1 MTRTCG
7 IQLHPPTRRILLA
20 SALFQAI
27 RRRGVEMLT
36 AVIGTI
42 LLILLAAAASRYS
55 ISQRTLDRYDHLG
68 MYIFFIVIGLP
79 FAVVALLLIA
89 HYVANPTS

>member
-1 MTRTCG
+1 
-7 IQLHPPTRRILLA
+7 
-20 SALFQAI
+20 
-27 RRRGVEMLT
+27 MLT

>member
-1 MTRTCG
+1 
-7 IQLHPPTRRILLA
+7 
-20 SALFQAI
+20 
-27 RRRGVEMLT
+27 MLT

-68 MYIFFIVIGLP
+68 MYIFFIVVGLP
-79 FAVVALLLIA
+79 FAVVGLLLIA
-89 HYVANPTS
+89 HYYVTNPSS